1 MEVGFTKPK
10 VVLVGVGKFGKN
22 HLRVLKELEMEGL
35 CTLQGVVDRRDAV
48 LEKVRKSHSVKTSTD
63 VDDFLTKDVDAIDIV
78 APTDSHFPI
87 GYKCLEAGKHVFVEK
102 PLTTSYVQAK
112 QLVQIAEEQTKILMV
127 GHVFRYNSAVRK
139 IKELLKEGELGQ
151 VYYMFGHFMGLKDP
165 RLDVGAVFNF
175 TVHHIDIYNYLL
187 DKLPEEATCC
197 TGYFLQRK
205 DFEDVAFLTLRYP
218 GNILGIVEGSWLPPG
233 KHRDLT
239 VVGSRKSVTSDLLNQ
254 TLELNNIYIESQHG
268 QLKAV
273 DEGSTKIDIR
283 FEEPLRLELLDFI
296 KCIKTGQKPLADGR
310 SALSV
315 VRTAEKALESARLGR
330 SVRIVENE

>member
-1 MEVGFTKPK
+1 LGSTKPK
-10 VVLVGVGKFGKN
+10 IVLVGVGKFGKN

-35 CTLQGVVDRRDAV
+35 CTLHGVVDRRDAV
-48 LEKVRKSHSVKTSTD
+48 LEKVRKSHGVKTSTD
-63 VDDFLTKDVDAIDIV
+63 FNDFLTKDVDAIDIV
-78 APTDSHFPI
+78 APTDTHFPI
-87 GYKCLEAGKHVFVEK
+87 CYKCLEAGKHVFVEK

-112 QLVQIAEEQTKILMV
+112 QLVQIAEEQNKILMV

-139 IKELLKEGELGQ
+139 IKELLKEGKLGQ

-165 RLDVGAVFNF
+165 RLDVGAVFNY

-187 DKLPEEATCC
+187 DKLPEEVTCC
-197 TGYFLQRK
+197 IGYFLQRK
-205 DFEDVAFLTLRYP
+205 DFEDVTFLALKYP

-239 VVGSRKSVTSDLLNQ
+239 VVGSRKSVTSDLLKQ
-254 TLELNNIYIESQHG
+254 TLELHNIYIEAQHG

-273 DEGSTKIDIR
+273 DEGSTKIDIQ
-283 FEEPLRLELLDFI
+283 FEEPLKLELLDFI
-296 KCIKTGQKPLADGR
+296 KCIKTGGKPLADGR

-315 VRTAEKALESARLGR
+315 VKTAERALESARLGR

>member
-1 MEVGFTKPK
+1 LESTKPK
-10 VVLVGVGKFGKN
+10 IVLVGVGRFGKN
-22 HLRVLKELEMEGL
+22 HLRILKELEREGL
-35 CTLQGVVDRRDAV
+35 CTLHGVVDKNSAV
-48 LEKVRKSHSVKTSTD
+48 LEKLRKSHGVETSTD
-63 VDDFLTKDVDAIDIV
+63 LNDFLTDDVDAIDIIT
-78 APTDSHFPI
+78 PTDTHFPI

-112 QLVQIAEEQTKILMV
+112 QLVQIAEEQSKILMV
-127 GHVFRYNSAVRK
+127 GHIFRYNSAVRK
-139 IKELLKEGELGQ
+139 IKELLKDGKLGQ

-165 RLDVGAVFNF
+165 RLDVGAVFNY

-187 DKLPEEATCC
+187 DKLPEEVTCC
-197 TGYFLQRK
+197 VGYFLQRK
-205 DFEDVAFLTLRYP
+205 DFEDVAFLALKYP
-218 GNILGIVEGSWLPPG
+218 GDILGIIEGSWLPPG

-254 TLELNNIYIESQHG
+254 TLELHNIYIKTHNE

-273 DEGSTKIDIR
+273 NEGATKIDIR
-283 FEEPLRLELLDFI
+283 FEEPLKLELLDFI
-296 KCIKTGQKPLADGR
+296 ECVKTGRKPLADGR

-315 VRTAEKALESARLGR
+315 IKTAEKAIESARLGR

>member
-10 VVLVGVGKFGKN
+10 IVLVGVGKFGKN

-35 CTLQGVVDRRDAV
+35 CTLHGVVDRRDAV
-48 LEKVRKSHSVKTSTD
+48 LEKVRKSHGVKTSTD
-63 VDDFLTKDVDAIDIV
+63 FNDFLTNDVDAIDIV
-78 APTDSHFPI
+78 APTDTHFPI

-112 QLVQIAEEQTKILMV
+112 QLVQTAEEQNKILMV

-151 VYYMFGHFMGLKDP
+151 VYYMFGHFTGLKNP
-165 RLDVGAVFNF
+165 RLDVGAVFNY

-197 TGYFLQRK
+197 IGYFLQRK
-205 DFEDVAFLTLRYP
+205 NFEDVAFLTLRYP
-218 GNILGIVEGSWLPPG
+218 GNILG
-233 KHRDLT
+233 T

-254 TLELNNIYIESQHG
+254 TLELHNIYIESQYG

-283 FEEPLRLELLDFI
+283 FEEPLKLELLDFI
-296 KCIKTGQKPLADGR
+296 KCIKTGRKPLADGR

-315 VRTAEKALESARLGR
+315 VKTAEKALESARLGR

>member
-1 MEVGFTKPK
+1 MEVGFTKPNI
-10 VVLVGVGKFGKN
+10 VLVGVGKFGKN

-35 CTLQGVVDRRDAV
+35 CTLHGVVDKRDAV
-48 LEKVRKSHSVKTSTD
+48 LERIKKSHGVRISTD
-63 VDDFLTKDVDAIDIV
+63 FNDFLTNDVDAIDIV
-78 APTDSHFPI
+78 APTDTHFAI
-87 GYKCLEAGKHVFVEK
+87 CHKCLEAGKHVFVEK

-112 QLVQIAEEQTKILMV
+112 QLVQIAEEQNKILMV

-139 IKELLKEGELGQ
+139 IKELLKEGELGK

-187 DKLPEEATCC
+187 DKLPEEVTCC
-197 TGYFLQRK
+197 IGYFLQRK
-205 DFEDVAFLTLRYP
+205 NFEDVAFLTLRYP
-218 GNILGIVEGSWLPPG
+218 SNILGIIEGSWLPPS

-254 TLELNNIYIESQHG
+254 TLELHNVHIQAQHG

-283 FEEPLRLELLDFI
+283 FEEPLKLELLDFI
-296 KCIKTGQKPLADGR
+296 KCIKTGRKPLAEGR

-315 VRTAEKALESARLGR
+315 IKTAEKALESARLGR
-330 SVRIVENE
+330 SVRIVENK

>member
-1 MEVGFTKPK
+1 MESTKPK
-10 VVLVGVGKFGKN
+10 IVLVGVGRFGKN
-22 HLRVLKELEMEGL
+22 HLRILKELEREGL
-35 CTLQGVVDRRDAV
+35 CTLHGVVDKNSAV
-48 LEKVRKSHSVKTSTD
+48 LEKLRKSHGVETSTD
-63 VDDFLTKDVDAIDIV
+63 LNDFLTDDVDAIDIIT
-78 APTDSHFPI
+78 PTDTHFPI

-112 QLVQIAEEQTKILMV
+112 QLVQIAEEQSKILMV
-127 GHVFRYNSAVRK
+127 GHIFRYNSAVRK
-139 IKELLKEGELGQ
+139 IKELLKDGKLGQ

-165 RLDVGAVFNF
+165 RLDVGAVFNY

-187 DKLPEEATCC
+187 DKLPEEVTCC
-197 TGYFLQRK
+197 VGYFLQRK
-205 DFEDVAFLTLRYP
+205 DFEDVAFLALKYP
-218 GNILGIVEGSWLPPG
+218 GDILGIIEGSWLPPG

-254 TLELNNIYIESQHG
+254 TLELHNIYIKTHNE

-273 DEGSTKIDIR
+273 NEGATKIDIR
-283 FEEPLRLELLDFI
+283 FEEPLKLELLDFI
-296 KCIKTGQKPLADGR
+296 ECVKTGRKPLADGR

-315 VRTAEKALESARLGR
+315 IKTAEKAIESARLGR